1 MRRVIN
7 LLSAIVLMIA
17 YACNSEQVSLSQDL
31 PLTYHIWSRS
41 ENSSLSLPFGSQI
54 LLNAHGGIEIDN
66 QIFTYNGST
75 WENGINY
82 HWTNPEGTTDV
93 IALYP
98 TYPNNN
104 YTLSHLYSNGELE
117 DILMTRKTYSRK
129 ETIKLQFEHLFS
141 LFTINIEETL
151 LDNLQD
157 IQLTVPA
164 KVESIDPQKG
174 TFSLTEEP
182 HLITRSNT
190 GINSYSFILPPM
202 EACILTLTLFMKDN
216 TIHQIDL
223 NSHTFLSGQ
232 KYECNVVRID
242 SRPGIRTAEDLI
254 TFSQLINETYKG
266 DKTLVDFGEQVDGK
280 MVYTLFNDI
289 ELTEDDCNR
298 LEPIGDHTDIP
309 FQDIFDG
316 NGHTISNLRFKTYNG
331 YGGLFGKIDSNAI
344 IKNLNIDNCL
354 GAIKIGDNSSG
365 IGIIVGRCY
374 GTISN
379 CHVTNSTLSNDKS
392 SYTGG
397 ISGYTNGIIINC
409 SVRNTTLEAS
419 LGSLGFITGYLYEG
433 NIMNSYS
440 CNNTVNLKTT
450 HNGGICGYA
459 QNGTITNCYVYA
471 NIDVKGHIVGTGSN
485 ATITYC
491 YCDQVPLINN
501 NTGGCT
507 YGENHKYTTSFT
519 ATSNNTPIHQLLNQ
533 WIESSNTNKG
543 TYIYWK
549 EDPTLPAVFANP

>member
-7 LLSAIVLMIA
+7 LLSVIVLMIA
-17 YACNSEQVSLSQDL
+17 YACNSEQVTLSQDL
-31 PLTYHIWSRS
+31 PLTYSILSRS
-41 ENSSLSLPFGSQI
+41 ENSPLSLPFGSQI
-54 LLNAHGGIEIDN
+54 LLNAHGGIEIDH

-75 WENGINY
+75 WENGNDY
-82 HWTNPEGTTDV
+82 HWANSEETTDV

-117 DILMTRKTYSRK
+117 DILMARKTYTRK
-129 ETIKLQFEHLFS
+129 ETILLQFEHLFS
-141 LFTINIEETL
+141 LFSINMEESL
-151 LDNLQD
+151 LENLQD
-157 IQLTVPA
+157 IQLTIPT
-164 KVESIDPQKG
+164 KVESINSQEG
-174 TFSLTEEP
+174 TFSITEEP
-182 HLITRSNT
+182 HTITRSNT
-190 GINSYSFILPPM
+190 GSTSYSFIIPPM

-223 NSHTFLSGQ
+223 NPHTFLSGK
-232 KYECNVVRID
+232 KYECNVVRLD

-254 TFSQLINETYKG
+254 VFSQLINGTYKG
-266 DKTLVDFGEQVDGK
+266 NKTLADFGEQVNGE
-280 MVYTLFNDI
+280 MVYKLFNDI
-289 ELTEDDCNR
+289 ELTEEDCNR
-298 LEPIGDHTDIP
+298 LEPIGDHMDIP

-419 LGSLGFITGYLYEG
+419 LSSLGFITGYLYEG
-433 NIMNSYS
+433 NIMNNYS
-440 CNNTVNLKTT
+440 CNNTVNNKTT
-450 HNGGICGYA
+450 HIGGICGYA
-459 QNGTITNCYVYA
+459 KNGILTNCYVYS
-471 NIDVKGHIVGTGSN
+471 NDNVKGHIIGTGDHTS
-485 ATITYC
+485 ITNS
-491 YCDQVPLINN
+491 YCDQLPFINKN
-501 NTGGCT
+501 EGGCT
-507 YGENHKYTTSFT
+507 YGGNYQYTTSFT
-519 ATSNNTPIHQLLNQ
+519 ASSNNTPIYQLLNQ
-533 WIESSNTNKG
+533 WIESQVTNPN
-543 TYIYWK
+543 TYIHWK
-549 EDPTLPAVFANP
+549 ADSTLPAVFVTP